1 MSTEEMPKKESFVKG
16 LTWGSYTLS
25 EDKLR
30 FNGESKK
37 WFDIPLKALSNVQQG
52 GNKNEIALEF
62 NKDEDIEDSAICEIK
77 LFVPEIDNKKKEAE
91 EKDENKENQ
100 EQEKDENKENQEQE
114 KDENKENQEQEK
126 DVEEEKP
133 YKMRVELLKEEI
145 MKIAG
150 IGSVTGAIAHIPDF
164 QTIIPRGKFDIFFLK
179 NAFKMNGQ
187 SHNYQIQTKNIAK
200 LFLVQKAEGNYSLL
214 IIKLKSPLTQGNVS
228 YPFIIFQ
235 IKAENEISID
245 LNIPEDDEDLNNLE
259 DFQSP
264 LSGKTIDVISKL
276 FHQIM
281 NKGIIVPSKTL
292 FSKGPFIKCSYKA
305 NDGVLYFFEKT
316 ILFIHKPVLEIEHDS
331 IKEVDIARIQSSMSS
346 MQQRSFDI
354 TIKLKK
360 ESYQFSGI
368 DIIESDI
375 LQKYM
380 NDKKLNLKIKD
391 EDNNNIEIMKYTSS
405 RRRAPVSDELP
416 NLPSED
422 EMADEDFSDS
432 GEENDEYAD
441 DEDDEEDEEEE
452 KEKKKEKKNKN
463 KKKKVE

>member
-77 LFVPEIDNKKKEAE
+77 LFVPEIDNKKKEGE
-91 EKDENKENQ
+91 
-100 EQEKDENKENQEQE
+100 EKDENKENQEQE

-214 IIKLKSPLTQGNVS
+214 ILKLKSPLTQGNVS

-305 NDGVLYFFEKT
+305 NDGVLYFFEKS

-391 EDNNNIEIMKYTSS
+391 EDNNNIEIMKYTST

-416 NLPSED
+416 NLPSEE
-422 EMADEDFSDS
+422 EMGDGDFSDS

-441 DEDDEEDEEEE
+441 DEDDDEEEE
-452 KEKKKEKKNKN
+452 EEEEKKKEKKNNN